1 MMRKQESWAG
11 SRAAAPSSAEES
23 RPGGDHSRNLS
34 CGPLTSCPIPAV
46 SSPGEPASLLNLK
59 VLENWNGYQ
68 IAHLRGLRAPGKV
81 NLAGRDSEP
90 AAALPLGGPW
100 SPLGEEHEA
109 QRSPPQL
116 QAPDV

>member
-1 MMRKQESWAG
+1 MREQESWAG
-11 SRAAAPSSAEES
+11 SQAAAPSSSEES
-23 RPGGDHSRNLS
+23 QQGDHSRNLS
-34 CGPLTSCPIPAV
+34 CGQLTSCPIPAI

-59 VLENWNGYQ
+59 VLENWNDYQ
-68 IAHLRGLRAPGKV
+68 VAHLRGLRAPGKV

-100 SPLGEEHEA
+100 NPLREEHEA